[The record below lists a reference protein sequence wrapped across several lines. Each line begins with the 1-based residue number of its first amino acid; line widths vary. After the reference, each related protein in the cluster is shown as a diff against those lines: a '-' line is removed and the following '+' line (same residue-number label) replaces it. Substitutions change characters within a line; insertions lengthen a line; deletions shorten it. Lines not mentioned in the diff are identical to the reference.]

1 MNPQAVRRCSGPEWF
16 ENLTFRPQ
24 RGHQEKKSRKFLK
37 IKIQFFKTFSPPLA
51 QGGEIRVCEVSSVG
65 KILRKAGS
73 RLFLNPSS
81 KTTTGAC
88 GAYAGWV

>member
-1 MNPQAVRRCSGPEWF
+1 VVREPHLSPSKGAPR
-16 ENLTFRPQ
+16 
-24 RGHQEKKSRKFLK
+24 KKVTKIFK
-37 IKIQFFKTFSPPLA
+37 IKIQFFKTFSPSLA